1 MLEKQRRKL
10 LAGLLLSVGR
20 GVVVLIGD
28 IILVAESVKTSTL
41 ICVVATMCWYV
52 LLSAPWSPTFNEMPT
67 PGTVKC

>member
-52 LLSAPWSPTFNEMPT
+52 LLSAP
-67 PGTVKC
+67 